1 MIDSKINIKW
11 HHNNNKVNKDNIII
25 SKGKSYFK
33 LYRHNNQ
40 RTTWKQDIYQ
50 TITSKGIYFQ
60 GSNASRKTKSVFLQA
75 VMKLRL
81 IL

>member
-50 TITSKGIYFQ
+50 RITSKGYLLPRIE
-60 GSNASRKTKSVFLQA
+60 RIT
-75 VMKLRL
+75 
-81 IL
+81 